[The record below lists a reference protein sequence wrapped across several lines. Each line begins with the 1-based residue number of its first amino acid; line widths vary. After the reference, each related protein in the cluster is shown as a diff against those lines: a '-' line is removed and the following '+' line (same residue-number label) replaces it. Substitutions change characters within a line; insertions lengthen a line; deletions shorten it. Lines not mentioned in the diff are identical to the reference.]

1 MIHNAPFFKIN
12 IFLILGILF
21 SSLFDTL
28 IINSEYLILFCILL
42 FVVSVVLHRKNTA
55 SIFPTFGI
63 CSTVLMIGFTL
74 FQCQK
79 EYIPL
84 PKHDGVYLEITSVI
98 SEKEKVKRYLSKIR
112 NIDNQNLNQLE
123 HKVVL
128 TYFGSEKIFPQSI
141 VFIPDSLQ
149 LIPKN
154 QFPFMYDYTDYLIGK
169 NVHYKITT
177 DTIEIIELHSYTPTF
192 RDQLQQ
198 KIQSIFPVAL
208 HGISSSLLIG
218 NKKNLQQNEY
228 ELFQQT
234 GNMHLLALSGM
245 HVGIIV
251 LILDLFFFWR
261 KYLHIRTAQKL
272 QLIYLPLLW
281 FYASI
286 AGFTPSILRA
296 VSMFSILIL
305 GKAFHQKVN
314 LLNLLCFVSFCF
326 LIYDPFLLFDIG
338 FILSFSAVLFI
349 SVFQHWDKVGQYP
362 YMIRTLFS
370 IIIVSILAQLG
381 TISFTSYFFQYIPA
395 YSLFSS
401 ILSGFFTLLLMY
413 NGLLILL
420 LDALHIPI
428 SILIDFYEWT
438 YFLFQKWLL
447 LFKDLPQLP
456 WVNISAPTALLLC
469 STIYISLAFK
479 RNKWLSLS
487 LMFLTMIIQ
496 YNTTYHQ
503 HQKAV
508 YFYASKT
515 PMFSFIDHNQIHSF
529 VLRDSSKTMFEY
541 ETIIKKHQS
550 LFSNPSTHFI
560 NMNQKKDSIE
570 IQLNNGL
577 IYQYSNPYSFLNKND
592 SILLKINHL
601 NLRNTSTRIYS
612 LY

>member
-21 SSLFDTL
+21 SALFDTL
-28 IINSEYLILFCILL
+28 IINIEYLILFCILL
-42 FVVSVVLHRKNTA
+42 FMVSVVLYRKNTA
-55 SIFPTFGI
+55 SIFPTFSI
-63 CSTVLMIGFTL
+63 CSTIFMIGFTL
-74 FQCQK
+74 FQSQK
-79 EYIPL
+79 TYTPF
-84 PKHDGVYLEITSVI
+84 PKHKGVYLEVTSII
-98 SEKEKVKRYLSKIR
+98 SEKEKVKRYLSKVR
-112 NIDNQNLNQLE
+112 NIDNQNLDKLD

-128 TYFGSEKIFPQSI
+128 TYFGSKKLFPQS
-141 VFIPDSLQ
+141 VLYVPDSLQ
-149 LIPKN
+149 LISKN
-154 QFPFMYDYTDYLIGK
+154 KFPFVYDYTDYLIGK
-169 NVHYKITT
+169 NIHYQITT
-177 DTIEIIELHSYTPTF
+177 DTIDIVELHSYSPTF

-198 KIQSIFPVAL
+198 KIKTIFPIAL

-218 NKKNLQQNEY
+218 SKKYLQQNEY

-251 LILDLFFFWR
+251 LILDLVFFWR
-261 KYLHIRTAQKL
+261 KYLNIRTAQRL
-272 QLIYLPLLW
+272 QLLYLPLLW

-349 SVFQHWDKVGQYP
+349 SVFQHWDKIGQYS
-362 YMIRTLFS
+362 YIIRTLFS

-401 ILSGFFTLLLMY
+401 VLSGFFTLLLMY

-456 WVNISAPTALLLC
+456 WVNISALTAIVLC
-469 STIYISLAFK
+469 ITIYINLAF
-479 RNKWLSLS
+479 RRINWLSLS
-487 LMFLTMIIQ
+487 LMFLTLIIQ
-496 YNTTYHQ
+496 YNTTYLQ

-560 NMNQKKDSIE
+560 NMNQKKESIE
-570 IQLNNGL
+570 IQLNDGL
-577 IYQYSNPYSFLNKND
+577 IYQYSNPYSTLHKND
-592 SILLKINHL
+592 STLLKINHL
-601 NLRNTSTRIYS
+601 TLRNTQTRIYS